1 MGPIVRAEGALH
13 VTLAW
18 AGEMKQED
26 RAGVSVA
33 LPKVPWTCR
42 GEDGSQRLRGGW
54 GGISHLHT
62 SRSFPHRL
70 CESPAPTGNAQH
82 HYLQNKTELTNITN
96 N

>member
-42 GEDGSQRLRGGW
+42 GEDGGQRLRGGW
-54 GGISHLHT
+54 GRISHLHT
-62 SRSFPHRL
+62 SRKF
-70 CESPAPTGNAQH
+70 SPSPV
-82 HYLQNKTELTNITN
+82 
-96 N
+96 